1 MDDTSAVL
9 LCAPILVPI
18 VKEIGVSP
26 VQLAA
31 ILAVNIGMA
40 GITPPCAPLLYFG
53 GNMANASISE
63 MAKPTAILLLF
74 AWLPT
79 LVVTTY
85 IPSFSLFLP
94 QLILGL

>member
-1 MDDTSAVL
+1 M
-9 LCAPILVPI
+9 
-18 VKEIGVSP
+18 SP

-53 GNMANASISE
+53 GNMAKAPISE
-63 MAKPTAILLLF
+63 MAKPTVILLLF

-79 LVVTTY
+79 LLVTTY
-85 IPSFSLFLP
+85 IPQFSLFLP
-94 QLILGL
+94 RLILGM